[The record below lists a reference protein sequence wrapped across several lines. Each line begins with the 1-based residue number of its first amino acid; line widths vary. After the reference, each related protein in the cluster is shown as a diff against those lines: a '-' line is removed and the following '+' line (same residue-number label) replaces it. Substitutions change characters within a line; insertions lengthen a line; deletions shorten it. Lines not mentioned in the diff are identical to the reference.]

1 MASEILVNDGGAPA
15 RIIPMVVAVANV
27 SAGDALSADHVASG
41 DAKCQP
47 LDTDLTEKNFLGV
60 ALTDA
65 NIGQVCNVITGRGV
79 VVRINCANVNGG
91 VCLMAGDTAG
101 QLKTIVSTSGDDG
114 IFAHP
119 VAITMEDNGA
129 AGLTKCLT
137 I

>member
-1 MASEILVNDGGAPA
+1 MATEILVNDGGAPA

-27 SAGDALSADHVASG
+27 SAGDALSADHVASS

-65 NIGQVCNVITGRGV
+65 NIGEVCNVITGRGV
-79 VVRINCANVNGG
+79 VLMINCADVNGG
-91 VCLMAGDTAG
+91 VALMAGDTAG
-101 QLKTIVSTSGDDG
+101 QLKTMADSTG

-119 VAITMEDNGA
+119 IAITLEDNGT

>member
-1 MASEILVNDGGAPA
+1 
-15 RIIPMVVAVANV
+15 MVVAVANV

-65 NIGQVCNVITGRGV
+65 NIGEVCNVITGRGV
-79 VVRINCANVNGG
+79 VLMINCASVNGG
-91 VCLMAGDTAG
+91 VALMAGDTAG
-101 QLKTIVSTSGDDG
+101 RLKTFADSTDL
-114 IFAHP
+114 FAHP
-119 VAITMEDNGA
+119 VAITLENNSG

>member
-1 MASEILVNDGGAPA
+1 MASEILVNDGGAPC

-27 SAGDALSADHVASG
+27 SAGDALSADNVASG

-65 NIGQVCNVITGRGV
+65 NIGEVCNVITGRGV
-79 VVRINCANVNGG
+79 VVRINCANVDGG
-91 VCLMAGDTAG
+91 VALMAGDTAG
-101 QLKTIVSTSGDDG
+101 QLKTMADGTG
-114 IFAHP
+114 IFNHP
-119 VAITMEDNGA
+119 VAITMEDNSG

>member
-1 MASEILVNDGGAPA
+1 MATEILVNDGGAPC
-15 RIIPMVVAVANV
+15 RIIPMVVDAANV
-27 SAGDALSADHVASG
+27 SAGDALGASDVAG
-41 DAKCQP
+41 TDAKCQP
-47 LDTDLTEKNFLGV
+47 LDTGTAEQNFLGV

-79 VVRINCANVNGG
+79 VVRINCASVSGG

-119 VAITMEDNGA
+119 VAITMEDNSG

-137 I
+137 V